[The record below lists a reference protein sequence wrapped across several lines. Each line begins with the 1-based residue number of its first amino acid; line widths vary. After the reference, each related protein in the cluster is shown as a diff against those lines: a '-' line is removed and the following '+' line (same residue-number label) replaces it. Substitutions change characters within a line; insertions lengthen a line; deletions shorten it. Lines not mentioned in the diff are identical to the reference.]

1 MFFRRIAEMQ
11 SLINSRTRALKLAER
26 KIEDRDILIRD
37 MEKQAQSLYEENKEI
52 RFELEESEE
61 LIKRIEGLISSN
73 KYNNEKAVLDKI
85 KELVSDY
92 QSLN

>member
-1 MFFRRIAEMQ
+1 MF
-11 SLINSRTRALKLAER
+11 TKKDR
-26 KIEDRDILIRD
+26 KIKNQAVMISNRDILIRD
-37 MEKQAQSLYEENKEI
+37 MERQAQSLYEENKEI

-61 LIKRIEGLISSN
+61 LIKRIERLISSN

>member
-1 MFFRRIAEMQ
+1 MF
-11 SLINSRTRALKLAER
+11 TKKDR
-26 KIEDRDILIRD
+26 KIKNQAVMISNRDILIRD

-52 RFELEESEE
+52 RFELEESKE

>member
-1 MFFRRIAEMQ
+1 MI
-11 SLINSRTRALKLAER
+11 SN
-26 KIEDRDILIRD
+26 RDILIRD
-37 MEKQAQSLYEENKEI
+37 MERQAQSLYEENKEI

-61 LIKRIEGLISSN
+61 LIKRIERLISSN

-92 QSLN
+92 HSLN

>member
-1 MFFRRIAEMQ
+1 MF
-11 SLINSRTRALKLAER
+11 TKKDR
-26 KIEDRDILIRD
+26 KIKNQAVMISNKDILIRD
-37 MEKQAQSLYEENKEI
+37 MERQAQSLYEENKEI
-52 RFELEESEE
+52 RFELEESKE

-92 QSLN
+92 QSIN

>member
-1 MFFRRIAEMQ
+1 MF
-11 SLINSRTRALKLAER
+11 TKKDR
-26 KIEDRDILIRD
+26 KIKNQAVMIRNRDILIGD
-37 MEKQAQSLYEENKEI
+37 MERQAQALYEENKEI
-52 RFELEESEE
+52 RFELEESKE

-92 QSLN
+92 QSIN

>member
-1 MFFRRIAEMQ
+1 MF
-11 SLINSRTRALKLAER
+11 TKKDR
-26 KIEDRDILIRD
+26 KIKNQAVMISNRDILIRD
-37 MEKQAQSLYEENKEI
+37 MEGQAQSLYEENKEI
-52 RFELEESEE
+52 RFELEESKE

-92 QSLN
+92 QSIN